1 MKWEVIEPF
10 PNVFN
15 FTPADE
21 IVKFAHSVGGKV
33 RGHNF
38 MWYVVRG
45 RPFRRFKILIQCGRG
60 NQLAPWVNSSLTAT
74 ELDKALKNHIDKIM
88 SHYKGQLY
96 AVDVIVRLSS

>member
-38 MWYVVRG
+38 MWYV
-45 RPFRRFKILIQCGRG
+45 KLI
-60 NQLAPWVNSSLTAT
+60 THHH
-74 ELDKALKNHIDKIM
+74 LK
-88 SHYKGQLY
+88 Y
-96 AVDVIVRLSS
+96 AY